1 MHSLGKLAVILG
13 VTCLAA
19 PAIYGVEVR
28 VDFDSSVN
36 FSAFSTFSFMDGTL
50 AEDLEVEARI
60 HAAIERELIPLGLRE
75 VREDP
80 DLYIVT
86 HASLEPEKWIETVD
100 YDYWVGYEGF
110 KKPIEAAVETW
121 GGEAGM
127 LLVDILEA
135 SSQRLI
141 WRGLATGNVA
151 KTSEKRDR
159 KLDKT
164 MAQLFGDF
172 PPKYKN
178 KSKAS
183 DGD

>member
-1 MHSLGKLAVILG
+1 MHRLAKAGLVLSAA
-13 VTCLAA
+13 CLTAT
-19 PAIYGVEVR
+19 AIYAVEVK
-28 VDFDSSVN
+28 VDFDASVD
-36 FSAFSTFSFMDGTL
+36 FSGFSTFSFMDGTL

-75 VREDP
+75 VREQP
-80 DLYIVT
+80 DVIIVT
-86 HASLEPEKWIETVD
+86 HASLEPDKWVETVD
-100 YDYWVGYEGF
+100 FDYWLGYEGF

-135 SSQRLI
+135 STERLL

-164 MAQLFGDF
+164 MAQLFRDF
-172 PPKYKN
+172 PPKFKG
-178 KSKAS
+178 KG
-183 DGD
+183 GDS